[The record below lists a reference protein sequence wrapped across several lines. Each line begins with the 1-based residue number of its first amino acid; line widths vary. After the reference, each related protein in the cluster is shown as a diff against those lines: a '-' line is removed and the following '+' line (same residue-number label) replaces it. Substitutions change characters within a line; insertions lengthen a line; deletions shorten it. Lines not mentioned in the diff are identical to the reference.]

1 MISLLGDWAGRLA
14 LTVLVLERTGS
25 PAWAAAVTAVSL
37 AGFVGIGQV
46 LATFADRYGRI
57 TVMLVADVA
66 RAGLF
71 LAMLLDVPVGVLLV
85 LAFLA
90 GSPRL
95 RSRRPG
101 PPPCPTSCPEDRYR
115 DALALSG
122 ISVQFSLVLGLR
134 ARWPAPHGR
143 GSRGGPRHQRVQ
155 LPRVRRAAPR
165 APQQRG
171 RPPGIGSLDGRAL
184 ARRRCRH
191 ALRRPDGA
199 PCPRLRLGDRGTGHG
214 GRGPRGALRRTTS
227 VCPDGLLG
235 LLAASIPVGTLVAT
249 AVIAGGRRDH
259 HSLLRTAAWCGAIT
273 SALAAP
279 LFWFEAS
286 GALAFVAFAISG
298 GMFAVSIPTNAVIGL
313 RLTRDTRASAMGI
326 AVGVL
331 MGSQALGAALGGIA
345 ASVVGSPHAIGG
357 ALAAAAVF
365 SLWAVA
371 TTPVDAKHLAVG
383 RRPAPARGPIV
394 AVEPLPAPDTVVD
407 LVAMETVKHPPSSR
421 RPGSG
426 EPSGRGV
433 RIPGHDDSRPIAP
446 RRPSSRCC
454 ARCSSSRL
462 PRAGRMTRRTPAPRA
477 PRRPAPPSTTPTAPP
492 AATRAEPASPA
503 RSWPRTSR

>member
-57 TVMLVADVA
+57 TVMLAADVA

-71 LAMLLDVPVGVLLV
+71 MAMLLDVPVGVLLV

-90 GSPRL
+90 GLATPPFEAA
-95 RSRRPG
+95 RSAALPDLV
-101 PPPCPTSCPEDRYR
+101 PEDRYR
-115 DALALSG
+115 DSLALSG
-122 ISVQFSLVLGLR
+122 MSVQFSLVLGYALGGLLLTVVDPESALAINACSFLVSAALLLGLR
-134 ARWPAPHGR
+134 NSAAARPASVRSTVVRSLGDGAAMLFGDR
-143 GSRGGPRHQRVQ
+143 M
-155 LPRVRRAAPR
+155 VRRALVFV
-165 APQQRG
+165 
-171 RPPGIGSLDGRAL
+171 SV
-184 ARRRCRH
+184 
-191 ALRRPDGA
+191 
-199 PCPRLRLGDRGTGHG
+199 T
-214 GRGPRGALRRTTS
+214 GALGTVDEALVVPYS
-227 VCPDGLLG
+227 DHIGLPDGLLG

-249 AVIAGGRRDH
+249 AIIAGGRRDH

-286 GALAFVAFAISG
+286 GTLAFVAFAISG

-357 ALAAAAVF
+357 ALAAAAVY

-394 AVEPLPAPDTVVD
+394 AVEPLTAPDMVVD
-407 LVAMETVKHPPSSR
+407 LVAMETA
-421 RPGSG
+421 
-426 EPSGRGV
+426 
-433 RIPGHDDSRPIAP
+433 D
-446 RRPSSRCC
+446 
-454 ARCSSSRL
+454 
-462 PRAGRMTRRTPAPRA
+462 
-477 PRRPAPPSTTPTAPP
+477 RPAEQP
-492 AATRAEPASPA
+492 AAGLR
-503 RSWPRTSR
+503 